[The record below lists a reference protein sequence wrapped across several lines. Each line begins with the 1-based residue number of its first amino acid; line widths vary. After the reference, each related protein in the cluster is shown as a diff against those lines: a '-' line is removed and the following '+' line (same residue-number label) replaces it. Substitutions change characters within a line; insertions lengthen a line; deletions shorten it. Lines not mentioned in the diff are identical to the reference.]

1 MSFLTNR
8 FECVNPIL
16 MLYNQKVKYIL
27 MVFRHN
33 LVMGLKITQ
42 PLELEHRLVIHFA
55 CCMEPPQ
62 ILRYRRAIVF
72 IKVSDIAQL
81 SYVVRRMIGNL
92 RVTYFFLSHY
102 FLTKKSLLLS
112 NKLKNACIFG
122 SSYLCLIDKG
132 LLSRS

>member
-81 SYVVRRMIGNL
+81 SYVVRRMIGKL

-102 FLTKKSLLLS
+102 FLTNKSLLLS
-112 NKLKNACIFG
+112 NK
-122 SSYLCLIDKG
+122 
-132 LLSRS
+132 